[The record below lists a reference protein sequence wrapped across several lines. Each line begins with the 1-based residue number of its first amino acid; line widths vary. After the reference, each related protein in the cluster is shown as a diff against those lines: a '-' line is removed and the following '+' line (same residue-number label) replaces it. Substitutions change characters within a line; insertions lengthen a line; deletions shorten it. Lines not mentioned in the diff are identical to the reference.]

1 MSTKILVADF
11 ETTVYDGQTSTEV
24 WASAV
29 VELGSEDVKVF
40 HSIGETYGYFL
51 SFKQNLIVYY
61 HNLKFDGSFWISY
74 LMYDLGYSIAG
85 VSTKEDLTDFRF
97 LPRRE
102 MQNKSYSYTISDKG
116 MWYAITIKDRG
127 HYIELRD
134 SLKLLPFSVKAIG
147 KAFKTKHQK
156 LEMEYKGLRYANCKI
171 SDDELQY
178 IKNDVLVM
186 NEALK
191 ITFDQGHDKLTIGA
205 CCLDEFKKGYDV
217 EDYETMFP
225 NLYEIEL
232 DETAYGS
239 SNAGAYIRK
248 SYHGGWCYV
257 VKGKECKVYHNGNTA
272 DVNSLY
278 PSMMHSM
285 SGNKYPVGKPKFWK
299 GNYIPDELKKD
310 KFVYFIRVKTRFY
323 IKPNKLPCIQCKGTF
338 VYPARQWL
346 ENSDVKYYDKAGNV
360 KTSTKYRDLNG
371 DIVEARPTLTLT
383 MMDFELIKEQY
394 ELVDFEILDGCYFYS
409 MTGIFDEYINK
420 YMEIKLKAT
429 GAIRTLAKL
438 FLNNL
443 YGKLAMS
450 TDNSF
455 KICVK
460 QDDGSFGFKDVYS
473 NDKKPGYIPCGSY
486 ITSYARNFT
495 IRAAQMNYYGADKAG
510 FIYADTDSI
519 HCDLPAD
526 EIKGITVHD
535 SNFCC
540 WKLEGQW
547 DEAYFT
553 RQKTYIEHIVGEDL
567 KPVKQPYYSIKCAG
581 MGNRPKELLE
591 YSLCGSV
598 PIYEEKDGEIKWCKY
613 TDDEKDFLGTM
624 RTYDDF
630 RIGLR
635 VPGNLKP
642 RRIKGGTILEEQYYQ
657 MNPANDKIFKNRTD
671 SELSE
676 YIADIRSKYNVDK

>member
-24 WASAV
+24 WASSV

-51 SFKQNLIVYY
+51 SLKQNLIVYY

-74 LMYDLGYSIAG
+74 LMYDLGYTVAG
-85 VSTKEDLTDFRF
+85 VSTKEDLSDFRF

-102 MQNKSYSYTISDKG
+102 MQNKTYSYTISDKG
-116 MWYAITIKDRG
+116 MWYAITIKDRS

-171 SDDELQY
+171 TDEELEY

-191 ITFDQGHDKLTIGA
+191 TTFDQGHTKLTIGA

-232 DETAYGS
+232 DENEYGS
-239 SNAGAYIRK
+239 PNAGAYIRK

-285 SGNKYPVGKPKFWK
+285 SGNKYPIGKPKFWK
-299 GNYIPDELKKD
+299 GNYIPEELKND

-323 IKPNKLPCIQCKGTF
+323 LKPNKLPCIQCKG
-338 VYPARQWL
+338 VYIYPARQWL
-346 ENSDVKYYDKAGNV
+346 ETSDVKYYDKTGNV
-360 KTSTKYRDLNG
+360 RTSSKYVDLNG
-371 DIVEARPTLTLT
+371 DVVEARPTLTLT

-409 MTGIFDEYINK
+409 MAGIFDEYINK

-460 QDDGSFGFKDVYS
+460 QPDGSFGFKDVYS

-495 IRAAQMNYYGADKAG
+495 IRAAQKNYYGADKAG

-526 EIKGITVHD
+526 KIKGITVHD

-567 KPVKQPYYSIKCAG
+567 KPINQPYYSIKCAG

-591 YSLCGSV
+591 YSMRGSV
-598 PIYEEKDGEIKWCKY
+598 PIFEEKDGDIKWCKY
-613 TDDEKDFLGTM
+613 TEDEKDFLGEV

-630 RIGLR
+630 KIGLR

-642 RRIKGGTILEEQYYQ
+642 RRIKGGVVLEEQFYQ
-657 MNPANDKIFKNRTD
+657 MNPANDRIFKNMTD
-671 SELSE
+671 TELSN
-676 YIADIRSKYNVDK
+676 YIADIRSKYHVDK